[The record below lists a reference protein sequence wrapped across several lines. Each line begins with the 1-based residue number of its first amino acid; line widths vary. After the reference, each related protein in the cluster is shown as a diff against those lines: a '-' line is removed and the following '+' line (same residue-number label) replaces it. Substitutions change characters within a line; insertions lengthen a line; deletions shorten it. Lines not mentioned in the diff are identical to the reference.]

1 MEINILL
8 KLLCAHFL
16 CDFLF
21 QPGSLVDRKKSDDI
35 QISLKANIMHSL
47 IHAIAAYVIAGAWL
61 SWYIPAGILVSHFAI
76 DFLYK
81 RKKDGLQ
88 PFLIDQLLHI
98 IVLIL
103 LWLICEGQ
111 FGALWEYISGL
122 FAGNKMWIVLIA
134 YILILQPSSILIG
147 IFTEKWSS
155 QLNVTGNNGL
165 QDAGKWIGY
174 IERFLIITFIFT
186 GNFEAIGFLLAAKS
200 IFRYGD
206 LKELQEIKMTEY
218 VMIGTLSSF
227 SVAIIIGVV
236 FKYYLP

>member
-1 MEINILL
+1 
-8 KLLCAHFL
+8 
-16 CDFLF
+16 
-21 QPGSLVDRKKSDDI
+21 
-35 QISLKANIMHSL
+35 
-47 IHAIAAYVIAGAWL
+47 
-61 SWYIPAGILVSHFAI
+61 
-76 DFLYK
+76 
-81 RKKDGLQ
+81 
-88 PFLIDQLLHI
+88 
-98 IVLIL
+98 
-103 LWLICEGQ
+103 
-111 FGALWEYISGL
+111 
-122 FAGNKMWIVLIA
+122 MWIVLIA

-147 IFTEKWSS
+147 IFTEKWSG
-155 QLNVTGNNGL
+155 QLNITGNNGL

-236 FKYYLP
+236 FKYYLL